1 MTRRILKYVLEALML
16 LLFVSLSLNGQSVLV
31 VCSTCEIRSIKSAIQ
46 QAEEGAT
53 IRVMPGVYKE
63 HELEI
68 TRPLRLIGL
77 DHPVIDGQEK
87 GTILKVAAE
96 GVQVSGFTLRN
107 VGFSHTKDYA
117 AIHLFE
123 SRDFSISDN
132 VMENVFFGVLIER
145 SEKGSITG
153 NEISGTSDK
162 EFYSGNGIHGWNSSE
177 LTIRDNEL
185 HGLRDGIY
193 LEFVDDSEII
203 GNMSRNNIR
212 YGLHFMFS
220 NRDRYVKNT
229 FRENGAGVAVMF
241 SKFIE
246 MRDNKFYQNW
256 GAASFGLL
264 LKEIYDAEITGNDF
278 YHNTV
283 AIRVDG
289 SSRIHYASNQI
300 RENGWAIKVAGGCY
314 TNTFRGNNFL
324 YNSFDLSYN
333 SRMNDNLFEGNYW
346 SSYTGYDL
354 DKDGIGDVP
363 YRPVKLFSY
372 VVNRTPETVILLRSF
387 FTDILNFSESV
398 SPVFTPDNLSDP
410 KPLMKPVPA
419 DD

>member
-1 MTRRILKYVLEALML
+1 MAFRTLKYLLEVLILL
-16 LLFVSLSLNGQSVLV
+16 LLFSLRLNGQSVIE
-31 VCSTCEIRSIKSAIQ
+31 VCLNCEIKSIKSALE
-46 QAEEGAT
+46 QAEAGT
-53 IRVMPGVYKE
+53 IIRVKRGVYKE
-63 HELEI
+63 YELEI
-68 TRPLRLIGL
+68 TKPLSLIGIDQPIL
-77 DHPVIDGQEK
+77 DGQEQ
-87 GTILKVAAE
+87 GSILKVSAN
-96 GVQVSGFTLRN
+96 GVHISGFVLKN
-107 VGFSHTKDYA
+107 VGFSHTKDFA

-123 SRDFSISDN
+123 SRDFSIQDN

-145 SEKGSITG
+145 SVKGI
-153 NEISGTSDK
+153 ISGNKVSGSSDK

-177 LTIRDNEL
+177 LVIRDNEL

-203 GNMSRNNIR
+203 GNISRNNNR

-229 FRENGAGVAVMF
+229 FQENGAGVAVMF

-246 MRDNKFYQNW
+246 MRDNKFYKNW
-256 GAASFGLL
+256 GTSSFGLL
-264 LKEIYDAEITGNDF
+264 LKEIYDAEIQGNDF

-289 SSRIHYASNQI
+289 SSRISYTSNQI

-314 TNTFRGNNFL
+314 TNIFTKNNFL

-333 SRMNDNLFEGNYW
+333 SRMNDNRFEGNYW

-354 DKDGIGDVP
+354 NKDGIGDVP

-372 VVNRTPETVILLRSF
+372 VVNHTPESVILLRSF

-398 SPVFTPDNLSDP
+398 SPVFTPDNLTDP
-410 KPLMKPVPA
+410 KPLMKPVT
-419 DD
+419 DHD